1 MKQLVIRIDDTK
13 DDAEILE
20 SNEYD
25 EEVFTSISKSKLLN
39 ILNTEFRQADEK
51 EDYTFVP
58 DGLIACSA
66 NSYVIRQPEHKRIVI
81 YEGIGYKITF
91 PNSIYIILTSGNR
104 IQKIK
109 AFAYKEY
116 KGIETELFRYPMPN
130 MLSGNA
136 ICMGSAKREI
146 ENRNVLN
153 ALENIIYAEY
163 THSTFDDLKSFRNT
177 QEYFEYLLDNPFP
190 YDLMIPVN
198 YTLGKELDIHE

>member
-1 MKQLVIRIDDTK
+1 MKQLIIRIDDTK
-13 DDAEILE
+13 DDAEVLE

-39 ILNTEFRQADEK
+39 ILNTEFHQDDEK
-51 EDYTFVP
+51 EDYTFVS
-58 DGLIACSA
+58 DGLIAFSD

-91 PNSIYIILTSGNR
+91 PNSIYIIIASGNR
-104 IQKIK
+104 IKKIK

-116 KGIETELFRYPMPN
+116 KGTETELYRYPMPN

-136 ICMGSAKREI
+136 ICMGSAKRDI

-177 QEYFEYLLDNPFP
+177 QEYFEYLIDNPFP

-198 YTLGKELDIHE
+198 YTLGKELDVND

>member
-1 MKQLVIRIDDTK
+1 MRQMVIRINDTK

-20 SNEYD
+20 MNEYD
-25 EEVFTSISKSKLLN
+25 EEIFTSISKNRLLN

-51 EDYTFVP
+51 EDYMFVSE
-58 DGLIACSA
+58 GLIAFSD
-66 NSYVIRQPEHKRIVI
+66 NSLVVRQPEHKRIVT
-81 YEGIGYKITF
+81 YEGRAYKIVF
-91 PNSIYIILTSGNR
+91 PNSIYIVFISGNKIR
-104 IQKIK
+104 SIK

-116 KGIETELFRYPMPN
+116 KGTETDLYRYPMPN
-130 MLSGNA
+130 MLSENR

-146 ENRNVLN
+146 ENRNVLD

-177 QEYFEYLLDNPFP
+177 MEYFEYLSENPFP